1 MPGMDAKRGRRE
13 LLTAALLHAPSC
25 FEYRNAGI
33 EPGRS
38 GPPNRHDQRNLD
50 RVQLLPEAA
59 RAPAEPGGFSR
70 FRGHLPPHRQQNK
83 GI

>member
-38 GPPNRHDQRNLD
+38 GPPN
-50 RVQLLPEAA
+50 
-59 RAPAEPGGFSR
+59 
-70 FRGHLPPHRQQNK
+70 
-83 GI
+83 